1 MFKNKILNLGNIT
14 FILLYLSLF
23 IGFFFNEES
32 SGSGGFINDFNNTWP
47 YVKQLQEDLF
57 TAPSKWRLLHPPL
70 HFILLS
76 KINYILV
83 SKEEI
88 RLFFCAISV
97 LVPILFYECLK
108 IKFPEIKKEHL
119 LIFAS
124 TIFIFPAFRSGAIWA
139 NDHITSLI
147 FFLVFLFYF
156 LKWLRSSDFLKLNYL
171 IYYQLFF
178 LALACYCRQY
188 YVLIYLYL
196 IYIYFKK
203 FDLVN
208 LFKILLIAFILSLP
222 GFILIYFD
230 PAILRVS
237 FDARLHNTYLISSSM
252 ISLYIIPI
260 FFTVFFI
267 NKSKLEYP
275 KSLMVCFILSTIL
288 IFILSKYFQWNWGQG
303 GGLFF
308 KGSYLLFGNNIVF
321 LISAIFGSSLLFY
334 LIKENSENI
343 YLIILLLI
351 GFSSYKI
358 HQKYFEPWFIMIM
371 FLMIKTSITNNF
383 LKKISN
389 IIFLKL
395 FFIVY
400 LFVAIINYIFQIT
413 NNYEI

>member
-1 MFKNKILNLGNIT
+1 MEKNKILNSGNIT
-14 FILLYLSLF
+14 FFLLYISLF
-23 IGFFFNEES
+23 VGFFFNEES

-76 KINYILV
+76 KINYILT

-88 RLFFCAISV
+88 RLFFCALSI
-97 LVPILFYECLK
+97 LVPLLFYKCLK
-108 IKFPEIKKEHL
+108 IKFPEINKKHL

-124 TIFIFPAFRSGAIWA
+124 MIFIFPAFRSGAIWA

-147 FFLVFLFYF
+147 FFLLFLFYF
-156 LKWLRSSDFLKLNYL
+156 LKWQKSSNFVKLNYL
-171 IYYQLFF
+171 IYYQLIF

-203 FDLVN
+203 FNFINV
-208 LFKILLIAFILSLP
+208 FKILIIAFILSLP

-237 FDARLHNTYLISSSM
+237 FDVRLHNTFLISSSM
-252 ISLYIIPI
+252 MSLYVIPI
-260 FFTVFFI
+260 FFIVYVI
-267 NKSKLEYP
+267 NKNSLEYP
-275 KSLMVCFILSTIL
+275 KNLIISFALSTVFVL
-288 IFILSKYFQWNWGQG
+288 FLSKYFVWNWGQG

-308 KGSYLLFGNNIVF
+308 KGSYLLFENNIIF

-334 LIKENSENI
+334 IAKENTENI

-358 HQKYFEPWFIMIM
+358 HQKYFEPWFLMIM
-371 FLMIKTSITNNF
+371 FLMLKTSITNNF
-383 LKKISN
+383 LKKLSN
-389 IIFLKL
+389 IILLKV
-395 FFIVY
+395 FFAVY
-400 LFVAIINYIFQIT
+400 LLVAIINYVFQIT

>member
-1 MFKNKILNLGNIT
+1 MNL
-14 FILLYLSLF
+14 YH
-23 IGFFFNEES
+23 
-32 SGSGGFINDFNNTWP
+32 
-47 YVKQLQEDLF
+47 K
-57 TAPSKWRLLHPPL
+57 H
-70 HFILLS
+70 
-76 KINYILV
+76 
-83 SKEEI
+83 
-88 RLFFCAISV
+88 
-97 LVPILFYECLK
+97 
-108 IKFPEIKKEHL
+108 
-119 LIFAS
+119 
-124 TIFIFPAFRSGAIWA
+124 
-139 NDHITSLI
+139 
-147 FFLVFLFYF
+147 YF
-156 LKWLRSSDFLKLNYL
+156 
-171 IYYQLFF
+171 
-178 LALACYCRQY
+178 
-188 YVLIYLYL
+188 LIYLYL

-208 LFKILLIAFILSLP
+208 LFNILLIAFILSLP

-275 KSLMVCFILSTIL
+275 KSLIVCFILSTIL